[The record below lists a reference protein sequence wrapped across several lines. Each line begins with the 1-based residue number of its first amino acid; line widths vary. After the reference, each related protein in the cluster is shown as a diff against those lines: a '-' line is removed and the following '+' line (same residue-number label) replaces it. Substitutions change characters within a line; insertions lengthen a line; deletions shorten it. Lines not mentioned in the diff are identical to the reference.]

1 MLDTISVDMG
11 EFCRFLFPNSVMLL
25 LLIFFVELLLV
36 VLYNHT
42 MCIFN
47 VQSHTVFQKIYH
59 KTLFTVIYVHVG
71 HNLG

>member
-1 MLDTISVDMG
+1 
-11 EFCRFLFPNSVMLL
+11 MLL
-25 LLIFFVELLLV
+25 LLIFYVELLLV

-47 VQSHTVFQKIYH
+47 VQSHTVLQKIYR

-71 HNLG
+71 HNLGYAVVVIPCRTSRLDSS